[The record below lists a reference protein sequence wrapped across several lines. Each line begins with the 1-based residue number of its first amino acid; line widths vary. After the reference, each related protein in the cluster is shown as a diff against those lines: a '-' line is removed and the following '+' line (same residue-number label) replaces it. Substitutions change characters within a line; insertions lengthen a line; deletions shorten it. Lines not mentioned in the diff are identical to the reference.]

1 MVPFDSMRITSV
13 VPLILST
20 TVPLFSLAM
29 PVESRLPEFYTPQA
43 TLNMIRRQNGNPNVA
58 GDIYG
63 LGLRVGAY
71 LQIFGMLLSCIRTQ
85 KRSRAGILLL
95 SSSVCLS
102 LFLAWTILVVRRS
115 ISPCEAWLIL
125 SLSAAYG
132 VPRFSAMNET
142 ESSKGGV
149 AIICC
154 LVSCLWQ
161 EILYF
166 WFFATLYRELP
177 FLGTPNVVWFFAPVD
192 LGGWF
197 RILMLVVT
205 CFQSLLL
212 PYAIGPYLN
221 MALERFVDW
230 TGADDSAGCDLRSEN
245 LWTRLLVKAGHGAK
259 AIRANKFF
267 VAFVHF
273 GDNVLSRGK
282 WKPVSE
288 LTDPELQ
295 VEAERMSRVVRKWRI
310 GLSVW
315 GFVILVLTIVGVEK
329 IIVYNDLY
337 PTSDLSQPGQNIPF
351 ILGIITLLVGASHA
365 LKPTPVKK
373 PTPPTKAEKRQF
385 RKYTLHEL
393 LDYPEA
399 HFPEDSDQIS
409 EIDVTDES
417 EKKEV
422 QSEGSLRLSG
432 MERGIL
438 SKALIK
444 DMV

>member
-1 MVPFDSMRITSV
+1 MAIVPV
-13 VPLILST
+13 VSLILST
-20 TVPLFSLAM
+20 IVPLFSLAM
-29 PVESRLPEFYTPQA
+29 PVESQRPELYIPQT
-43 TLNMIRRQNGNPNVA
+43 TLNMIRRQNGNPGVA

-95 SSSVCLS
+95 SSSVCLA

-166 WFFATLYRELP
+166 WLFTTLYRELP
-177 FLGTPNVVWFFAPVD
+177 LLGTSNLVWFFAPVN

-205 CFQSLLL
+205 CLKALLL
-212 PYAIGPYLN
+212 PCAIGPYLN

-230 TGADDSAGCDLRSEN
+230 TGVHDSAGCDLKSES
-245 LWTRLLVKAGHGAK
+245 LWTRFLVTVGKGAN

-267 VAFVHF
+267 FAFVHF
-273 GDNVLSRGK
+273 GDRVVSGDK

-288 LTDPELQ
+288 LTEPEAK
-295 VEAERMSRVVRKWRI
+295 VEAERVSRVVRKWRI
-310 GLSVW
+310 GLSIW

-329 IIVYNDLY
+329 IILYNNLY

-365 LKPTPVKK
+365 LKPSLGKK
-373 PTPPTKAEKRQF
+373 PNPAPKAEGGRF
-385 RKYTLHEL
+385 RKVTLHEL
-393 LDYPEA
+393 LHHPETY
-399 HFPEDSDQIS
+399 FPEDSDKIS
-409 EIDVTDES
+409 EIDVTDVS
-417 EKKEV
+417 EKTEG
-422 QSEGSLRLSG
+422 QSEASL
-432 MERGIL
+432 
-438 SKALIK
+438 K
-444 DMV
+444 